1 MFTFIYLNERVSAKL
16 SANTSKPGCIHRS
29 KKTANFWQVTYK
41 YLNSTNQNWNTKFF
55 DSLYYFPDN
64 FIKILQNIVKRPIQK
79 VDIDI

>member
-1 MFTFIYLNERVSAKL
+1 MRGLVLSYQLTLASLVASIEAK
-16 SANTSKPGCIHRS
+16 
-29 KKTANFWQVTYK
+29 NFWQVTYK